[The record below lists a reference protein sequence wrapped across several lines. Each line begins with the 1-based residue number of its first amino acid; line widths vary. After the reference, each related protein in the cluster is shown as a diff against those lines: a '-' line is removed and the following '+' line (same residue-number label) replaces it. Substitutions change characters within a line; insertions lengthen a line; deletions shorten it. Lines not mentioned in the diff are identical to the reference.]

1 MEHGDFLAV
10 DHLKGGEPLSADAML
25 MAKRAWGIGHAS
37 SFLSIHSLGLQ
48 VSPKMQNVV
57 ASFIGVPGWFTKKM
71 GTAKQGTQKIIQNT
85 PNPSFRGPRNH
96 FGRWFLPFF
105 MCHPI
110 PLVNSRILCGSFTI
124 WNHFLKGLLVTQS
137 NTWHTFAEKPTW
149 ESHLPS
155 ENDRGITPQFF
166 RHFQM
171 SYQICY
177 TYVYIYIYPIEYPHY
192 IPLGSPFSSEAPE
205 TPCRHP
211 SLPQWCL

>member
-1 MEHGDFLAV
+1 M
-10 DHLKGGEPLSADAML
+10 P
-25 MAKRAWGIGHAS
+25 KRAWGIVHAS

-57 ASFIGVPGWFTKKM
+57 ASFIDVPGWFTKKM

-85 PNPSFRGPRNH
+85 LNPSFRGPRNH
-96 FGRWFLPFF
+96 LGRWFLPFF

-155 ENDRGITPQFF
+155 ENDRFYFYAPVFQTFPNVISHLLYI
-166 RHFQM
+166 HF
-171 SYQICY
+171 
-177 TYVYIYIYPIEYPHY
+177 YIYI
-192 IPLGSPFSSEAPE
+192 
-205 TPCRHP
+205 
-211 SLPQWCL
+211 